1 MRSSWWPARPETAT
15 ADALLPVRV
24 VVFAAL
30 VPLLLRL
37 RKLPDLPAW
46 VEPRRRRVL
55 TPAEP
60 PEVEALVRRIDG
72 ILIAGRPAVRTGCM
86 IRGLTLY
93 RFLRRAGAEVSLQ
106 FGVGMIR
113 GEFAA
118 HCWIV
123 YRGEPLEEPHDPRP
137 LFTET
142 WRIEPAAGER
152 AR

>member
-1 MRSSWWPARPETAT
+1 MRSSWSPSRPETST
-15 ADALLPVRV
+15 DPLLPARV

-46 VEPRRRRVL
+46 VEPRRRA
-55 TPAEP
+55 PAP
-60 PEVEALVRRIDG
+60 PSPAEVEALVRRIDE
-72 ILIAGRPAVRTGCM
+72 ILVAGRPAVRTGCM
-86 IRGLTLY
+86 VRGLTLY
-93 RFLRRAGAEVSLQ
+93 RFLRRAGAEVSLR
-106 FGVGMIR
+106 FGVGTIR

-142 WRIEPAAGER
+142 WRIEPAAGEG